1 MGERIGR
8 GLTLKRESE
17 ADLSLSLRR
26 AHFNC
31 DQNEESATLG
41 EVPKRGYAQE
51 GNVGSF
57 NRAPRPECAH
67 TNSQWEM
74 YSCLGKVQRYG
85 SAACRWCR
93 LCPISQSMPAPKR
106 ALEMKCMNHIL
117 CASQYEQAVFRD
129 PGLLRESHD
138 RLLSE

>member
-1 MGERIGR
+1 MI
-8 GLTLKRESE
+8 
-17 ADLSLSLRR
+17 ADLSHSLRWI
-26 AHFNC
+26 HFNC
-31 DQNEESATLG
+31 DQNEESATR
-41 EVPKRGYAQE
+41 EERFPRE
-51 GNVGSF
+51 GTPRRENVGSF

-67 TNSQWEM
+67 TNSQWEI

-117 CASQYEQAVFRD
+117 CASQYEQAVFRN